1 MSIGSM
7 WVSWM
12 TLMLMVLAAGCQD
25 DTAGAEPDEPQSQVL
40 TCTPE
45 QNSPYDS
52 TTPYLGIHGDAGNSD
67 IVPCESAS
75 AFEEA
80 WHVLKGHAI
89 AQPNTFS
96 PDGATT
102 YVTAFPNAEDP
113 CSLFALNAETGEVQ
127 WCKELARNIAGGSVE
142 VDSKGMLYVAADAKI
157 FSYTPEGEERWV
169 TPLDGADG
177 LDLGH
182 RPFGLHFTQSGYVA
196 TVTIPGNV
204 FLLDRETGSIALRFD
219 VAAEYGFVAPEPA
232 LPAGIDILSF
242 FPKSSEDDFV
252 AAFGTKESANIT
264 LGNFLGVSGNFT
276 DNTVAV
282 SIRDEIYVQG
292 GGPTAADGSI
302 IQLILTESDTGPT
315 LEKGWY
321 ILAEGGSA
329 ASPSVSRNGRYMV
342 MSDGASTGTAM
353 SQAEGSA
360 YVILVDLEACNANT
374 DSEPDPNVCG
384 RLKRVELERGSM
396 SGAPPIAD
404 DGTVYYWES
413 GLDFANFYENGDLF
427 SFGPDQEKVSKRFDA
442 GRDWSSVMTV
452 TNNHLIG
459 STTSYVES
467 EEMLMTNVLPATTE
481 NYLSIY
487 DRQTLEPVWEA
498 PLTDDSTSTTT
509 IDKAGSLYVTLFG
522 LLNIIATE
530 ERPTLGLV
538 KFKAVQ

>member
-1 MSIGSM
+1 MSSM
-7 WVSWM
+7 SLWIRWVGI
-12 TLMLMVLAAGCQD
+12 VLVVIAPGCTD
-25 DTAGAEPDEPQSQVL
+25 DEPEVEPEQVL
-40 TCTPE
+40 TCTPD
-45 QNSPYDS
+45 QRSPYDS

-67 IVPCESAS
+67 IVPCDSADV
-75 AFEEA
+75 FEQA
-80 WHVLKGHAI
+80 WHVLKGHSI

-96 PDGATT
+96 PDGLIT
-102 YVTAFPNAEDP
+102 YVTAFPNTEDP
-113 CSLFALNAETGEVQ
+113 CSLFALNAETGEIV

-157 FSYTPEGEERWV
+157 YSFTPEGDERWV
-169 TPLDGADG
+169 TPLDGGDG

-182 RPFGLHFTQSGYVA
+182 RPFGLHFANTGHVA

-204 FLLDRETGSIALRFD
+204 FLLDRETGAVSVSFN
-219 VAAEYGFVAPEPA
+219 VAEQYNFVAPEPA
-232 LPAGIDILSF
+232 LPENIDLLSF
-242 FPKSSEDDFV
+242 FPKSTEDDFV
-252 AAFGTKESANIT
+252 AAFGSKEAANIT

-276 DNTVAV
+276 DNTLAI
-282 SIRDEIYVQG
+282 SSRDEIYVQG

-302 IQLILTESDTGPT
+302 VQLLLVESDSSIT

-374 DSEPDPNVCG
+374 DSDPDPNVCG
-384 RLKRVELERGSM
+384 WLKRVELERGSM

-413 GLDFANFYENGDLF
+413 GLDFANFYENADLF
-427 SFGPDQEKVSKRFDA
+427 SFGPDQDKVSKQFDG

-452 TNNHLIG
+452 TNNHIIG

-467 EEMLMTNVLPATTE
+467 EEMLLANVLPATTE
-481 NYLSIY
+481 NYLSLY
-487 DRQTLEPVWEA
+487 NRQTMELVWEA

-509 IDKAGSLYVTLFG
+509 IDKSGSLYVTLFG
-522 LLNIIATE
+522 LLNIIATQ

-538 KFKAVQ
+538 KFKPLD